1 MRIEQMKSSTY
12 RIRMHAYELASL
24 VSAARWAVDGAEG
37 ELPQEARQQLSQI
50 LAAYDAEMKQMNNP
64 EAKS

>member
-1 MRIEQMKSSTY
+1 MKIKNLGSSTY
-12 RIRMHAYELASL
+12 RITLHAYELTAL
-24 VSAARWAVDGAEG
+24 ISAARWTVDGAKG

-50 LAAYDAEMKQMNNP
+50 LAGYDAEMEQVSKS

>member
-1 MRIEQMKSSTY
+1 MKSSTY
-12 RIRMHAYELASL
+12 RITMHAYELASL